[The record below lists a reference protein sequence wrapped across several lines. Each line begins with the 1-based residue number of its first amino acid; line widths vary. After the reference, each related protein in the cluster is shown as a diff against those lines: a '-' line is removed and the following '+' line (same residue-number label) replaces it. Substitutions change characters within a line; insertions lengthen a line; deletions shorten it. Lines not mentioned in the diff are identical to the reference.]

1 MEWKNVYFWI
11 QEEEVQK
18 IDQVKDVKIWDSTRI
33 CNSGRISGATDK
45 GIDNR
50 ARYLSAPEAH

>member
-1 MEWKNVYFWI
+1 LKIWRSQKN
-11 QEEEVQK
+11 
-18 IDQVKDVKIWDSTRI
+18 DQVKDLKIRDSTQI

-50 ARYLSAPEAH
+50 ARQLSTPEAR

>member
-1 MEWKNVYFWI
+1 MKD
-11 QEEEVQK
+11 K
-18 IDQVKDVKIWDSTRI
+18 SKDQVKDLKKSRIDQVEDLKIRDSTQI

-50 ARYLSAPEAH
+50 ARQLSTLEAR